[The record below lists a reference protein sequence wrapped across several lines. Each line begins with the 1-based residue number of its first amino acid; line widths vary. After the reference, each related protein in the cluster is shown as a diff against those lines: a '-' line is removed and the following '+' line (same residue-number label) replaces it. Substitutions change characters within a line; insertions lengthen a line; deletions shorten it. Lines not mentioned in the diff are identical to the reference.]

1 MEYKGLNNMT
11 IRNMG
16 MEGLITSYIPRNSL
30 SLREVK
36 VATEQSR
43 NLEAGSDAE
52 AVGGCC
58 LLKFPIPQLVFDQ
71 YLVAYII
78 LEVWRDGSVFII
90 K

>member
-1 MEYKGLNNMT
+1 MT

-36 VATEQSR
+36 GATEQSR

-52 AVGGCC
+52 AWGM
-58 LLKFPIPQLVFDQ
+58 LLTKVPHTSDQ